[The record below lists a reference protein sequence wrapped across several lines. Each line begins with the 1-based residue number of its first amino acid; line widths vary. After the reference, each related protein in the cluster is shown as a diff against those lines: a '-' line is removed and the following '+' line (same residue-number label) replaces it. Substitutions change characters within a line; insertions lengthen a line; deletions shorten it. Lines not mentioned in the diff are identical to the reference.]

1 MFLKI
6 FFIKYCQN
14 YEEIIIQNSN
24 KENTY
29 KFYKKKLKELLPW
42 QRISLLIIF
51 IIFIINVI
59 LLVFIKNILY
69 YYIGLLIDYVVFIIC
84 IAYFFSIKNQIEMLP
99 TYEKEYQ
106 QRKEVVLKTLKA
118 YSIDYKDETKINFLI
133 EKLKEKRNK
142 NIQIEI
148 LKKIFSSSIP
158 LSILYIFKENVM
170 NILKVK
176 SLLFLFFTY
185 VITVFCILLLKII
198 YDITFG
204 IYINKYKKYYDYL
217 IEDLNELNLFSENID

>member
-24 KENTY
+24 KENTD

-42 QRISLLIIF
+42 QRTSLLIIF

-59 LLVFIKNILY
+59 LVAFFKNILY

-185 VITVFCILLLKII
+185 LITVFCILVLKII

>member
-24 KENTY
+24 KENTD

-42 QRISLLIIF
+42 QKTSLLIIS
-51 IIFIINVI
+51 IILIINVI
-59 LLVFIKNILY
+59 LVAFFKNILY

-185 VITVFCILLLKII
+185 LITVFFILVFKII

>member
-1 MFLKI
+1 MLKI
-6 FFIKYCQN
+6 QLN
-14 YEEIIIQNSN
+14 NSN
-24 KENTY
+24 HR
-29 KFYKKKLKELLPW
+29 
-42 QRISLLIIF
+42 RIEF
-51 IIFIINVI
+51 
-59 LLVFIKNILY
+59 
-69 YYIGLLIDYVVFIIC
+69 
-84 IAYFFSIKNQIEMLP
+84 
-99 TYEKEYQ
+99 TEKSSHSQ
-106 QRKEVVLKTLKA
+106 
-118 YSIDYKDETKINFLI
+118 
-133 EKLKEKRNK
+133 
-142 NIQIEI
+142 I

-185 VITVFCILLLKII
+185 LITVFFILVFKII

>member
-24 KENTY
+24 KENTD

-42 QRISLLIIF
+42 QRTSLLIIF

-59 LLVFIKNILY
+59 LFAFFKNILY

-118 YSIDYKDETKINFLI
+118 YSIDYKDEIKINFLI

-185 VITVFCILLLKII
+185 LITVFFILVLKII